1 MPRENFSASMRKQND
16 DNDNI
21 EDRQAGNQI
30 NSRND
35 LQVSP
40 QVESYVEVKI
50 VYGDG
55 SGKTIIDRTFCD
67 EGKDPKWNEVKSF
80 PFKPVGSEKFTKE

>member
-1 MPRENFSASMRKQND
+1 M
-16 DNDNI
+16 
-21 EDRQAGNQI
+21 QI
-30 NSRND
+30 
-35 LQVSP
+35 SP

-80 PFKPVGSEKFTKE
+80 PFKPVGSEKFTKEQLINDNTVIYISLFDRQQYR